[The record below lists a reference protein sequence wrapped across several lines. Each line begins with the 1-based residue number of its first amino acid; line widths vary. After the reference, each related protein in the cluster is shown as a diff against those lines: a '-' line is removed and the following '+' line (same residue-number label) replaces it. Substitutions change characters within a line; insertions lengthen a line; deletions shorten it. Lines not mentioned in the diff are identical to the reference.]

1 MWVLIRT
8 DQNPPGSF
16 PYEQT
21 EGLYKKFDAQS
32 EIETQA
38 HIVSDFRKGNGLARA
53 TVGEAYLDIV
63 LYTCQR
69 LGNNPRFCYDT
80 EASNRAYSM
89 PAKLSPRGGCGGCGA
104 RVQ

>member
-53 TVGEAYLDIV
+53 TVAEAYLDIV

-69 LGNNPRFCYDT
+69 LGNNGKFCYDT
-80 EASNRAYSM
+80 EKKPYSV
-89 PAKLSPRGGCGGCGA
+89 PAKLSPGGGCGSCGA
-104 RVQ
+104 RVK